1 MKFHQIKSFQAEGII
16 EPKSIRNHPMQR
28 FPQKFK
34 LDLRPEVW
42 ELSENSAGVS
52 ISFFSNANQISIK
65 WSLKHDNKMN
75 HMTDA
80 GIKGVDLYYK
90 KLNKW
95 IYINTG
101 LPNSKDNEQVLFS
114 VKSKKKREFRL
125 HLPLY
130 DTITDIQIGFDIDSK
145 LEYVKS
151 KKPPIIFYG
160 TSITQGG
167 CASRPGIAYTNIISR
182 KLNYECI
189 NLGFSGN
196 GHLENSIGKILS
208 KIDAGMYVIECMPNI
223 NAEIVKK
230 NIRPLIKEIRK
241 NSNGHSA
248 PIIFFEECLTNLSNL
263 DQKLNN
269 QAREKNF
276 ELKKQI
282 DIAKDKGE
290 KKIHI
295 LKQDGCF
302 DHDSEFTVD
311 GVHFNDLGF
320 HRYAFHFI
328 ENIKKLNLLA

>member
-1 MKFHQIKSFQAEGII
+1 MKFHQIKSSQAEGLI
-16 EPKSIRNHPMQR
+16 EPNSTRNHPMQR
-28 FPQKFK
+28 LPQKFK

-42 ELSENSAGVS
+42 KLSENSAGVS
-52 ISFFSNANQISIK
+52 ISFFSNTNQLSIK

-80 GIKGVDLYYK
+80 AIKGVDLYYK

-95 IYINTG
+95 IYLNTG
-101 LPNSKDNEQVLFS
+101 LPNSKDNEQVLFN
-114 VKSKKKREFRL
+114 VKSRKKRKFRL

-130 DTITDIQIGFDIDSK
+130 DTITNIEIGFGKDSK
-145 LEYVKS
+145 FEYVKG
-151 KKPPIIFYG
+151 KKRPIIFYG

-208 KIDAGMYVIECMPNI
+208 KIDARMYVIECMPNI
-223 NAEIVKK
+223 NTEIVKK

-241 NSNGHSA
+241 NSNKPLT
-248 PIIFFEECLTNLSNL
+248 PIIFFEECITNLGNL

-269 QAREKNF
+269 QARGKNL

-282 DIAKDKGE
+282 DIAKAKGE
-290 KKIHI
+290 KNIHI
-295 LKQDGCF
+295 IKQEGCF
-302 DHDSEFTVD
+302 NNDSDFTVD

-320 HRYAFHFI
+320 YRYAHHFI

>member
-1 MKFHQIKSFQAEGII
+1 MKFHQIKSYQAEGIV
-16 EPKSIRNHPMQR
+16 EPNSTRNHPMQR
-28 FPQKFK
+28 LPQKFK
-34 LDLRPEVW
+34 FNLRPEVW

-52 ISFFSNANQISIK
+52 VSFFSNTKQLSIK
-65 WSLKHDNKMN
+65 WSLKHNNKMN

-80 GIKGVDLYYK
+80 AIKGVDLYYK
-90 KLNKW
+90 KLNQW

-101 LPNSKDNEQVLFS
+101 LPNSKDNEQVLFN

-130 DTITDIQIGFDIDSK
+130 DTITDIQIGFDINSEI
-145 LEYVKS
+145 EYVKS

-223 NAEIVKK
+223 NTRIISK
-230 NIRPLIKEIRK
+230 NIIPLIKEIRK
-241 NSNGHSA
+241 NSNKHLA

-263 DQKLNN
+263 DQKINN

-282 DIAKDKGE
+282 DIAKDMGE
-290 KKIHI
+290 KNIYI
-295 LKQDGCF
+295 IKQDGCF

-320 HRYAFHFI
+320 QRYAFHFI